1 MMWTGRADEAGALGL
16 LLDRTYAD
24 VAAAA
29 ERPRSLDREFLI
41 GQFDLWDNHLLPAVA
56 AGTAP
61 PWTRRS
67 AARAVWRRLG
77 FAAGDEHRQWM
88 AGHLDGLGHDP
99 VALLGPER
107 DRRPS
112 RTQDGRLIP
121 VPQPLTAEAAELIR
135 ADYDLT
141 GGTLAGA
148 RIDVRGGDPQ
158 RISGAFKLTASSR
171 RYPTDSPV
179 PPTLSA
185 DSRPHTADSPA
196 PPALYFHVGELTS
209 AVFPHAEHGS
219 VRLKGEPTVVVTA
232 PDEVSLESSA
242 LRFAGRDFLWYPDD
256 MDWSGSA
263 AAQASE
269 EGIRENAPEL
279 PELAARGAD
288 VLGVLQLTIMWQLR
302 RMRYA
307 GLLRR
312 WELAAAATLCGG
324 LNAQLFRVTPT
335 ALRARWAAR
344 RVRTMLETEDSQA
357 RALLRIV
364 GRHLP
369 LEVPELPGA
378 AVPPAP
384 SRITVSTAGRLPA
397 ELDFTGG
404 RLRFVDVAA
413 GETVIHLDARRGD
426 RDTIVVILLSEPLGC
441 APLTVIPD
449 GLTLAGRPGLDVTAD
464 DVTLTVPLPGG
475 DWTVRA
481 AAGSWYAD

>member
-1 MMWTGRADEAGALGL
+1 MMWTGRADEAAALGL

-77 FAAGDEHRQWM
+77 FAAGDEHRRWM
-88 AGHLDGLGHDP
+88 ADHLDGLGHDP
-99 VALLGPER
+99 VVLLGPER
-107 DRRPS
+107 DHRPS
-112 RTQDGRLIP
+112 PSQEGRLTP
-121 VPQPLTAEAAELIR
+121 VSQPLTAEAAEVIR
-135 ADYDLT
+135 ADYDLN

-148 RIDVRGGDPQ
+148 RIDVRGRDLQ
-158 RISGAFKLTASSR
+158 RISGAFELAAGSR
-171 RYPTDSPV
+171 RYPADGPVAPTLPADSPV
-179 PPTLSA
+179 
-185 DSRPHTADSPA
+185 SPA
-196 PPALYFHVGELTS
+196 LHFHVGELTS
-209 AVFPHAEHGS
+209 AVIPHGP
-219 VRLKGEPTVVVTA
+219 VRLGGQPTVVTTSE
-232 PDEVSLESSA
+232 EVSLDVPASGTA
-242 LRFAGRDFLWYPDD
+242 LRFAGRDFRWCPADPHR
-256 MDWSGSA
+256 SEPA
-263 AAQASE
+263 AARASM
-269 EGIRENAPEL
+269 EGVRENAPEL

-288 VLGVLQLTIMWQLR
+288 VLGILQLSIMGQLR

-312 WELAAAATLCGG
+312 WELGAAGTLCGG

-344 RVRTMLETEDSQA
+344 QVRMMLETEDNQA

-369 LEVPELPGA
+369 LDVPELPGA
-378 AVPPAP
+378 AVPAAP
-384 SRITVSTAGRLPA
+384 SRITVGTAGRLPA
-397 ELDFTGG
+397 GLDFTGG
-404 RLRFVDVAA
+404 RLRFVDVTAGS

-426 RDTIVVILLSEPLGC
+426 RDTILVIVLSEPLDC
-441 APLTVIPD
+441 TPLSITPD
-449 GLTLAGRPGLDVTAD
+449 GLTLTGRPVLDVTAD
-464 DVTLTVPLPGG
+464 DVTLTIPLPGG

-481 AAGSWYAD
+481 AAGSWYDD

>member
-29 ERPRSLDREFLI
+29 ARPRSLDREFLI

-88 AGHLDGLGHDP
+88 ADHLDGLGHDP

-107 DRRPS
+107 DSRPS
-112 RTQDGRLIP
+112 RSQDGRLIP

-141 GGTLAGA
+141 GGTLVGA
-148 RIDVRGGDPQ
+148 RIDVRGREPQ

-171 RYPTDSPV
+171 RYPADSPV
-179 PPTLSA
+179 PP
-185 DSRPHTADSPA
+185 
-196 PPALYFHVGELTS
+196 ALYFQVGELTS

-219 VRLKGEPTVVVTA
+219 LRLEGEPTVVTA
-232 PDEVSLESSA
+232 PDEVSLEISA
-242 LRFAGRDFLWYPDD
+242 LRFAGRDFRWYPDD
-256 MDWSGSA
+256 PHWSDSA
-263 AAQASE
+263 AAQASL
-269 EGIRENAPEL
+269 EGVRENAPEL

-288 VLGVLQLTIMWQLR
+288 VLGILQLTIMWQLR

-344 RVRTMLETEDSQA
+344 RVRSMLETEDSQA
-357 RALLRIV
+357 RDLLRIV

-384 SRITVSTAGRLPA
+384 SRITVGTAGRLPA
-397 ELDFTGG
+397 GLDFAGG

-426 RDTIVVILLSEPLGC
+426 RDTIVVIVLSEPLGC
-441 APLTVIPD
+441 APLTVTPD
-449 GLTLAGRPGLDVTAD
+449 GLTLTGRPALDVTAD
-464 DVTLTVPLPGG
+464 DVTLTIPLPGG

>member
-1 MMWTGRADEAGALGL
+1 
-16 LLDRTYAD
+16 
-24 VAAAA
+24 
-29 ERPRSLDREFLI
+29 
-41 GQFDLWDNHLLPAVA
+41 VA

-67 AARAVWRRLG
+67 AARAVWLRLG
-77 FAAGDEHRQWM
+77 FAAGDEHRRWM
-88 AGHLDGLGHDP
+88 ADHLDGLGHDP
-99 VALLGPER
+99 IALLGPER

-112 RTQDGRLIP
+112 RSRDGRLIP

-148 RIDVRGGDPQ
+148 RIDVHGDDPH
-158 RISGAFKLTASSR
+158 RISGSLKLAAGSR
-171 RYPTDSPV
+171 RYP
-179 PPTLSA
+179 
-185 DSRPHTADSPA
+185 ADSPA
-196 PPALYFHVGELTS
+196 PPALYFHVGELT
-209 AVFPHAEHGS
+209 AGMFPHAEHGS
-219 VRLKGEPTVVVTA
+219 VRLSGQPTIVTA
-232 PDEVSLESSA
+232 PAEVSLDVPASGTA
-242 LRFAGRDFLWYPDD
+242 LRLAGREFRWYPDD
-256 MDWSGSA
+256 LDWAGSA
-263 AAQASE
+263 AAAARASD
-269 EGIRENAPEL
+269 EGVRENAPEL

-288 VLGVLQLTIMWQLR
+288 VLGILQLTIMWQLR

-312 WELAAAATLCGG
+312 WELAAAGTLCGG

-378 AVPPAP
+378 VAPPAP
-384 SRITVSTAGRLPA
+384 SRITVGTAGRLPA

-413 GETVIHLDARRGD
+413 GRPGHGETVIHLDARRGD
-426 RDTIVVILLSEPLGC
+426 RDTIVVIVLSEPLGC
-441 APLTVIPD
+441 APLTVTPD
-449 GLTLAGRPGLDVTAD
+449 GLTLTGRPTLDVTAD
-464 DVTLTVPLPGG
+464 DVTLTIPLPGG
-475 DWTVRA
+475 DWTIRA